1 MGRTGN
7 LGIIQIKVSR
17 RTPLPLPPVLVKQ
30 TDSHVS
36 LKFVLLG
43 FCRQHGPVHAHNVF
57 TPVSSKLVSRYK
69 IKKCMLWSPF
79 TASLGHRDFMQLG
92 PAAAGHFAA
101 ASCRGGCRWA
111 AVPPHRAVPAAQR
124 PGAASGSCP
133 ARSPSRREVRV
144 MVLWA
149 TVPWVTVP

>member
-7 LGIIQIKVSR
+7 LGITQIKVSR
-17 RTPLPLPPVLVKQ
+17 RKPLPLPPVLVKQ

-43 FCRQHGPVHAHNVF
+43 FCRQHGPVHGHNVL

-79 TASLGHRDFMQLG
+79 TASLGHRNFTQLS

-101 ASCRGGCRWA
+101 AASHRGGCRRA
-111 AVPPHRAVPAAQR
+111 AVPPHRAAPAAQR
-124 PGAASGSCP
+124 PGLPLAP
-133 ARSPSRREVRV
+133 
-144 MVLWA
+144 VL
-149 TVPWVTVP
+149 PGPLLGGR